1 MLSTPRKIV
10 LGLSLL
16 LLSAGAAVFL
26 ARWIPLETMQGWA
39 AKVRGSNDLSPE
51 RYGRFRHL
59 CLLYGGGSVLYGL
72 AGLIWSRGTTEFAA
86 QLWTRAPGD
95 PAARPDPE
103 HDPLAFPGEW
113 FLFGAIFLIG
123 AGLRGA
129 LLNQPMAYDEAYSY
143 RSFARHSLPEA
154 LGELNSAN
162 NHLLN
167 TLGMWIT
174 SRLFGPEEWALR
186 LPVFTCGLAL
196 LPAVFLWVRRQAGG
210 AAGLLASAVVAVSPL
225 MISYSTDA
233 RGYMSVALAAVVFD
247 GALRFLDGA
256 PRPERTVFAW
266 IAAWGA
272 VVFGLWGMILMAF
285 PIVGGTLWY
294 VLVPIIRGDPASGR
308 AAAGRLRQMTV
319 LGALTLL
326 PAVAIY
332 APGYIVRGLQLFQDP
347 VIHKV
352 DQSGLWGV
360 VQDWLGAWR
369 WWTEGF
375 FPPIVWIG
383 ACLLG
388 VVALLQRWAEV
399 LRWTAPFLMML
410 GVNAARGLHPPPRT
424 FLWLMPWVAVL
435 AARGFCP
442 PGWLA
447 ANSIFR
453 ERRGR
458 WGLTRS
464 QLVAAG
470 VAVGVLGGGLFHVA
484 SSWPVIFNPAE
495 RRDYVSL
502 PELIAHL
509 AEESRKQ
516 AGTPQRLIA
525 PLPCDLPSLF
535 YMSRA
540 GIELPVNGE
549 PQVGERVWL
558 IARAGTTPAATLGD
572 NLVQLSQAEEQF
584 EAWELVWHFET
595 LDLYRSR
602 LR

>member
-1 MLSTPRKIV
+1 MLSTTRKIV
-10 LGLSLL
+10 LGLSALL
-16 LLSAGAAVFL
+16 LCAGGAVFL

-51 RYGRFRHL
+51 RYARFRHL

-72 AGLIWSRGTTEFAA
+72 AGLIYSKGVAAFAA
-86 QLWTRAPGD
+86 QLWTRAPRD
-95 PAARPDPE
+95 PAAEPDPE
-103 HDPLAFPGEW
+103 RDPLTFPGEW
-113 FLFGAIFLIG
+113 WAFAAIFLIG
-123 AGLRGA
+123 AGLRVA
-129 LLNQPMAYDEAYSY
+129 LLDQPMAYDESYSY

-174 SRLFGPEEWALR
+174 SRLFGPQEWALR
-186 LPVFTCGLAL
+186 LPVFACGLAL
-196 LPAVFLWVRRQAGG
+196 LPAVFLWGRRQAGG
-210 AAGLLASAVVAVSPL
+210 AAGLLASAFVAVSPL
-225 MISYSTDA
+225 MTSYSTDA
-233 RGYMSVALAAVVFD
+233 RGYMYVALAAVVFD
-247 GALRFLDGA
+247 GALRFLDGT
-256 PRPERTVFAW
+256 PRPERTFFAW
-266 IAAWGA
+266 LAAWGA
-272 VVFGLWGMILMAF
+272 VVFGLWAMILMAF

-294 VLVPIIRGDPASGR
+294 VLVPIVRGDPASLR
-308 AAAGRLRQMTV
+308 SAAGRLRQMAV

-332 APGYIVRGLQLFQDP
+332 SPGYIVRGLQLFQDP

-360 VQDWLGAWR
+360 AQDWLAAWR

-375 FPPIVWIG
+375 FPPVVWIG

-388 VVALLQRWAEV
+388 AVALLQRRAEV
-399 LRWTAPFLMML
+399 LRWTAPFLIML

-424 FLWLMPWVAVL
+424 FLWLMPWIALL
-435 AARGFCP
+435 AARGIGLP
-442 PGWLA
+442 EWLA

-453 ERRGR
+453 EWRGR

-464 QLVAAG
+464 QMLAA
-470 VAVGVLGGGLFHVA
+470 ALTICVLAGGIVHAA
-484 SSWPVIFNPAE
+484 SSWPVIFFAEE
-495 RRDYVSL
+495 RRDYVSV
-502 PELIAHL
+502 PELVSHL

-516 AGTPQRLIA
+516 PGTPQRLIA

-535 YMSRA
+535 YMSRV

-549 PQVGERVWL
+549 PQAGEVVWL
-558 IARAGTTPAATLGD
+558 IGRAGAAPSATLGD
-572 NLVQLSQAEEQF
+572 NLVQLSKF
-584 EAWELVWHFET
+584 EDRFEPWELVCHSGT

-602 LR
+602 LH